1 MVKYIHYGTTKYDPS
16 KFRSIKNLPYATK
29 PQGGLWASR
38 FGIEQN
44 WFEWCRENNFRLYDE
59 KNYFIFYL
67 TEQAKV
73 VTINKKEDIGKL
85 PIIRQD
91 KISTLIDFEQMLRN
105 GVDAIE
111 LTNINDLYFDL
122 YGWDCN
128 SIVILNQ
135 NIIIPE

>member
-1 MVKYIHYGTTKYDPS
+1 MV
-16 KFRSIKNLPYATK
+16 
-29 PQGGLWASR
+29 
-38 FGIEQN
+38 QN
-44 WFEWCRENNFRLYDE
+44 Y
-59 KNYFIFYL
+59 
-67 TEQAKV
+67 Q
-73 VTINKKEDIGKL
+73 
-85 PIIRQD
+85 
-91 KISTLIDFEQMLRN
+91 IDFEQMLRN